1 MSDIRTMKITILGMG
16 LMGLQIGLRLQHCG
30 HEVIGWNRSES
41 ALQKAQA
48 EGLAIEPDLAAV
60 LQRAELVILT
70 LSDAIAINSV
80 LFEGD
85 APSMLAGKL
94 ILQMGTI
101 SPDQSREIGNRVVG
115 AGGEYLETP
124 VLGSLPEAR
133 NGRLIVMAGG
143 PEHLYQD
150 CLEVL
155 HCLGD
160 QVQHIGP
167 LGQGAAL
174 KLAMNQL
181 IASLTAAF
189 SLSLGLVRAEGVD
202 VEQFMGLLRESAL
215 YAKTFDKKLTKML
228 EHNYT
233 QANFPLK
240 HLIKDLVLFR
250 EVAEKNGMEFSI
262 PQAMLA
268 VFEKG
273 ATAGYSEEDYSALY
287 EAINPGFD
295 MDVDEGC

>member
-1 MSDIRTMKITILGMG
+1 MKITILGMG
-16 LMGLQIGLRLQHCG
+16 LMGIPIGLRLQHCG

-41 ALQKAQA
+41 ALQRARA
-48 EGLAIEPDLAAV
+48 EGLAIEPELAVA

-70 LSDAIAINSV
+70 LSDAAAIDNV

-85 APSMLAGKL
+85 TQSLLAGRT

-101 SPDQSREIGNRVVG
+101 SPDQSREIGTRVTG

-124 VLGSLPEAR
+124 VLGSLPEAG

-150 CLEVL
+150 CLGVL
-155 HCLGD
+155 RCLGE

-167 LGQGAAL
+167 VGQGAAM

-181 IASLTAAF
+181 IGALTAAF
-189 SLSLGLVRAEGVD
+189 SLSLGLVRAEGID

-228 EHNYT
+228 EHNYA

-240 HLIKDLVLFR
+240 HLIKDLALFR
-250 EVAEKNGMEFSI
+250 RVAENKGMEFSI
-262 PQAMLA
+262 PQAMLV

-273 ATAGYSEEDYSALY
+273 AAAGYSDEDYSALY

>member
-1 MSDIRTMKITILGMG
+1 MKISILGMG
-16 LMGLQIGLRLQHCG
+16 LMGVPIGLRLQDCA
-30 HEVIGWNRSES
+30 HEVTGWNRSES
-41 ALQKAQA
+41 GLQRARA
-48 EGLAIEPDLAAV
+48 EGLSIDTDLAAA

-70 LSDAIAINSV
+70 LSDAAAINDV
-80 LFEGD
+80 L
-85 APSMLAGKL
+85 LAGDTPALLAGRL

-101 SPDQSREIGNRVVG
+101 SPEQSREIAARVVA
-115 AGGEYLETP
+115 AGGDYLESP

-133 NGRLIVMAGG
+133 KGGLIVMAGG
-143 PEHLYQD
+143 PEPLYQT

-155 HCLGD
+155 QCLGE

-167 LGQGAAL
+167 VGQGAAM

-181 IASLTAAF
+181 IATLTAAF

-202 VEQFMGLLRESAL
+202 VEQFMGLLRESTL

-233 QANFPLK
+233 RPNFPLK
-240 HLIKDLVLFR
+240 HLIKDLALFR
-250 EVAEKNGMEFSI
+250 QVAEKNGMEFSI
-262 PQAMLA
+262 PQAMLE

-273 ATAGYSEEDYSALY
+273 AAAGYSDEDYSALY

-295 MDVDEGC
+295 MDADEGC